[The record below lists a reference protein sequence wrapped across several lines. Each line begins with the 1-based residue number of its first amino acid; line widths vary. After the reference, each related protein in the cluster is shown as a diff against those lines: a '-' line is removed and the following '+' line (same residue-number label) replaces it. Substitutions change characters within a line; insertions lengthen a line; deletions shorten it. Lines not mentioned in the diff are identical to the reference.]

1 MPCPLSEISGNVFD
15 IQPYSIHDGPGI
27 RTTVF
32 MKGCPLHCVWCQNPE
47 SQSARPEEIR
57 DTDGTTRVV
66 GRKMTA
72 GEVFDEIKKDA
83 IFYRRSG
90 GGITL
95 SGGEPLAQPRF
106 AEAILTLCRDAGF
119 HTALDTTG
127 YGKWSSIHRVFEF
140 CNLVLFD
147 LKHFDSEKH
156 RTLTGVG
163 NAQILDNL
171 RQIRDLDLDL
181 WIRIPVV
188 PGMND
193 NDEHLESVT
202 TFLTRELSNAHV
214 FLLPYHQL
222 GEGKYEALGRTALRI
237 DPPTN
242 ERMATIRDRM
252 QAAGLTVQIGG

>member
-47 SQSARPEEIR
+47 SQSTRPEEIR
-57 DTDGTTRVV
+57 DTDGTLRVM
-66 GRKMTA
+66 GRSMTA
-72 GEVFDEIKKDA
+72 GEVFDEVKKDA

-106 AEAILTLCRDAGF
+106 AEAILSLCQDAGF

-127 YGKWSSIHRVFEF
+127 YGRWSSIQRVFEF

-147 LKHFDSEKH
+147 LKHFDNQKH
-156 RTLTGVG
+156 RDLTGVE
-163 NAQILDNL
+163 NNQILANL
-171 RQIRDLDLDL
+171 RRIRDLDLDL
-181 WIRIPVV
+181 WVRIPVV

-193 NDEHLESVT
+193 DDENIESVT
-202 TFLTRELSNAHV
+202 TFLARELSDAHV

-237 DPPTN
+237 APPTK
-242 ERMATIRDRM
+242 ERMAAIRDRM
-252 QAAGLTVQIGG
+252 QAAGLTVQVGG